1 MAEVSVGVAAGGA
14 GSWGAKLVVR
24 ARPRDIDEHKVPLK
38 VATEDTSP
46 CFFTAS
52 LYTCIR
58 SVTAQ
63 GISPTLPG
71 LHRDPPSTSS
81 VFGAAV
87 AFASLALAR
96 SLCSEPG
103 SGGGV
108 RGAPD

>member
-38 VATEDTSP
+38 VATEDTFTDTSP

-71 LHRDPPSTSS
+71 LH
-81 VFGAAV
+81 
-87 AFASLALAR
+87 
-96 SLCSEPG
+96 
-103 SGGGV
+103 
-108 RGAPD
+108 